1 MNETGFANLRKLHV
15 EEEAR
20 KKRAVRRI
28 HTEFHKLWL
37 SQLSATTTIAEQ
49 VEFVRR
55 AKDEAP
61 EVLTCALFQSWACRP
76 DVRMYFNVLA
86 LQ

>member
-1 MNETGFANLRKLHV
+1 MNETVFAHLRKLHV
-15 EEEAR
+15 EEQAR
-20 KKRAVRRI
+20 QQRAIKRI
-28 HTEFHKLWL
+28 HTEFHKAWL
-37 SQLSATTTIAEQ
+37 SQITPTSTIAEQ

-61 EVLTCALFQSWACRP
+61 AVLTSEVFKSWSCRP

-86 LQ
+86 PQ